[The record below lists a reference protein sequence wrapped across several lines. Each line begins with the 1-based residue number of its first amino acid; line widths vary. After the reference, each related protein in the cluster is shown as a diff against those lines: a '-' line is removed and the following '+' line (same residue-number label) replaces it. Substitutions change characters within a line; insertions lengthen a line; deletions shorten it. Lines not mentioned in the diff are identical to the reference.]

1 MTPTTVLTIAGSDS
15 GAGAG
20 IQADLKVFAALGAYG
35 TSVLTAVTAQNTR
48 GVDAVLPL
56 PPRTVTEQLDSV
68 LADFTVRAVKTG
80 VLGTPAVADAVADAA
95 RDGRLPHLVVDPV
108 LVATSGH
115 RLGVVAAVERLLPY
129 AQVATPNCA
138 EAAAI
143 TGRPVTTVE
152 EMVAAAEA
160 LAAGGPAHVVVTGG
174 DVDADGEAVDVLH
187 GGGVTTLLR
196 APRVDTRHN
205 HGTGC
210 SFSAAIA
217 VRLALGDEVPT
228 AVAAAKE
235 YVLRALTGARH
246 WELGAGRGPLDHF
259 GWSA

>member
-56 PPRTVTEQLDSV
+56 PPRTVTDQLDSV
-68 LADFTVRAVKTG
+68 LADFRVRAVKTG
-80 VLGTPAVADAVADAA
+80 MLGSPAVADAVAGAA
-95 RDGRLPHLVVDPV
+95 RAGRLPNLVVDPV

-115 RLGVVAAVERLLPY
+115 RLGVVEAVERLLPY
-129 AQVATPNCA
+129 AVVATPNRA
-138 EAAAI
+138 EAEAL
-143 TGRPVTTVE
+143 TGAPVTTVE
-152 EMVAAAEA
+152 EMVAAAGV
-160 LAAGGPAHVVVTGG
+160 LAAGGPAWVVVTGG

-187 GGGVTTLLR
+187 GAGVTTLLR
-196 APRVDTRHN
+196 APRVATRHA

-210 SFSAAIA
+210 SFSAAVAVGLAAGDPVPVA
-217 VRLALGDEVPT
+217 VR
-228 AVAAAKE
+228 AAKE
-235 YVLRALTGARH
+235 YVTRALTGARD
-246 WELGAGRGPLDHF
+246 WALGSGRGPLDHF

>member
-1 MTPTTVLTIAGSDS
+1 MTPHTILTIAGSDS
-15 GAGAG
+15 GGGAG

-68 LADFTVRAVKTG
+68 LSDFAVCAVKTG
-80 VLGTPAVADAVADAA
+80 MLGTPAIADVVAEAA

-115 RLGVVAAVERLLPY
+115 RLGVVSAVERLLPY
-129 AQVATPNCA
+129 VTVATPNCA

-143 TGRPVTTVE
+143 TGRPVDD
-152 EMVAAAEA
+152 VAGMAVAAEA
-160 LAAGGPAHVVVTGG
+160 LAAGGPGYVVVTGG
-174 DVDADGEAVDVLH
+174 DLDGDEAVDVLH
-187 GGGVTTLLR
+187 GGGVTTVLR
-196 APRVDTRHN
+196 VPRVSTRHT

-217 VRLALGDEVPT
+217 VRLGLGDPVPA
-228 AVAAAKE
+228 AVNTAKE
-235 YVLRALTGARH
+235 YVLRALTGARG
-246 WELGAGRGPLDHF
+246 WELGAGRGPLNHF

>member
-35 TSVLTAVTAQNTR
+35 TSVITAITAQNTR

-56 PPRTVTEQLDSV
+56 PPGTVTDQLDSV
-68 LADFTVRAVKTG
+68 LTDFTVSAVKTG
-80 VLGTPAVADAVADAA
+80 MLGSPAVADAVAEAA
-95 RDGRLPHLVVDPV
+95 RAGRLPHLVVDPV

-115 RLGVVAAVERLLPY
+115 TLGVVEAVERLLPY
-129 AQVATPNCA
+129 AEVATPNRA
-138 EAAAI
+138 EAAAL
-143 TGRPVTTVE
+143 TGHPVTTVE
-152 EMVAAAEA
+152 EMVAAARA
-160 LAAGGPAHVVVTGG
+160 LAAGGPAWVVVTGG
-174 DVDADGEAVDVLH
+174 DVDADGEAVDVLY
-187 GGGVTTLLR
+187 GGGATTLLR
-196 APRVDTRHN
+196 GPRVDTRHQ

-217 VRLALGDEVPT
+217 VRLAAGDPVPV

-235 YVLRALTGARH
+235 YVARALTGARD
-246 WELGAGRGPLDHF
+246 WELGAGHGPLDHF
-259 GWSA
+259 GWSG

>member
-1 MTPTTVLTIAGSDS
+1 MTPKTVLTIAGSDS
-15 GAGAG
+15 GGGAG

-56 PPRTVTEQLDSV
+56 PPATVTDQVESV
-68 LADFTVRAVKTG
+68 LTDFAVRAVKTG
-80 VLGTPAVADAVADAA
+80 MLGSPAVADAVAATA
-95 RDGRLPHLVVDPV
+95 RAGRLPHLVVDPV

-129 AQVATPNCA
+129 AEVATPNCA

-143 TGRPVTTVE
+143 TGRPVTTVD

-174 DVDADGEAVDVLH
+174 DLDGGEAVDVLH
-187 GGGVTTLLR
+187 GDGVTTLLR
-196 APRVDTRHN
+196 AARVDTPHT

-217 VRLALGDEVPT
+217 VRLALGDPVPA
-228 AVAAAKE
+228 AVAVAKE
-235 YVLRALTGARH
+235 YVTRALAGGRD
-246 WELGAGRGPLDHF
+246 WKLGAGRGPLDHF

>member
-1 MTPTTVLTIAGSDS
+1 MTPSTLLTIAGSDS
-15 GAGAG
+15 GGGAG

-56 PPRTVTEQLDSV
+56 PPRTVTEQLESV
-68 LADFTVRAVKTG
+68 LDDFTIGAVKTG
-80 VLGTPAVADAVADAA
+80 MLGTPAVADVVAEAA
-95 RDGRLPHLVVDPV
+95 RDGRLPQLVVDPV

-115 RLGVVAAVERLLPY
+115 RLGVVGAVERLLPY
-129 AQVATPNCA
+129 ARVATPNCA

-143 TGRPVTTVE
+143 TGRPVDDVAG
-152 EMVAAAEA
+152 MVAAAEA
-160 LAAGGPAHVVVTGG
+160 LAAGGSEYVVVTGG
-174 DVDADGEAVDVLH
+174 DLDGSEAVDVLH

-196 APRVDTRHN
+196 APRVTTRHT

-217 VRLALGDEVPT
+217 VRLAFGDPVPA
-228 AVAAAKE
+228 AVEAAKE
-235 YVLRALTGARH
+235 YVLRALTGARS

>member
-1 MTPTTVLTIAGSDS
+1 MTPRTVLTIAGSDA

-35 TSVLTAVTAQNTR
+35 TSVITAITAQNTR

-56 PPRTVTEQLDSV
+56 PPQTVRGQLDSV
-68 LADFTVRAVKTG
+68 LGDFAVRAVKTG
-80 VLGTPAVADAVADAA
+80 MLGTPAVADAIAEAA
-95 RDGRLPHLVVDPV
+95 EAGRLPRLVVDPV

-115 RLGVVAAVERLLPY
+115 PLGVVEAVQRLLPY
-129 AQVATPNCA
+129 AEVVTPNCA
-138 EAAAI
+138 EAAAL

-152 EMVAAAEA
+152 EMVTAAEA
-160 LAAGGPAHVVVTGG
+160 LAAAGPAHVVVTGG
-174 DVDADGEAVDVLH
+174 DVDAAGESVDVLV
-187 GGGVTTLLR
+187 GGGATRLLR
-196 APRVDTRHN
+196 GPRVSTRHT

-217 VRLALGDEVPT
+217 VRLAAGDPVPV
-228 AVAAAKE
+228 AVTAAKE
-235 YVLRALTGARH
+235 YVARALAGARD
-246 WELGAGRGPLDHF
+246 WELGAGSGPLDHF

>member
-35 TSVLTAVTAQNTR
+35 TSVITAITAQNTR

-56 PPRTVTEQLDSV
+56 PPGTVADQLDSV
-68 LADFTVRAVKTG
+68 LVDFTVRAVKTG
-80 VLGTPAVADAVADAA
+80 MLGSPAVADTVAEAA
-95 RDGRLPHLVVDPV
+95 KAGRLPHLVVDPV

-115 RLGVVAAVERLLPY
+115 ALGVVAAVERLLPY
-129 AQVATPNCA
+129 AEVATPNRA
-138 EAAAI
+138 EAAAL

-152 EMVAAAEA
+152 EMVGAARA
-160 LAAGGPAHVVVTGG
+160 LAAAGPAWVVVTGG
-174 DVDADGEAVDVLH
+174 DVDADGEAVDVLC
-187 GGGVTTLLR
+187 GGGTTTLLR
-196 APRVDTRHN
+196 APRVATRHQ

-210 SFSAAIA
+210 SFSAAVA
-217 VRLALGDEVPT
+217 VRLAAGDPVPA

-235 YVLRALTGARH
+235 YVTRALTGARD
-246 WELGAGRGPLDHF
+246 WELGAGHGPLDHF
-259 GWSA
+259 GWSC

>member
-1 MTPTTVLTIAGSDS
+1 MTPPTVLTIAGSDS
-15 GAGAG
+15 GGGAG

-56 PPRTVTEQLDSV
+56 PPGTVTDQVESV

-80 VLGTPAVADAVADAA
+80 MLGSPAVADAVATAA
-95 RDGRLPHLVVDPV
+95 RAGRLPHLVVDPV

-152 EMVAAAEA
+152 EMVTAAEA

-174 DVDADGEAVDVLH
+174 DLADGEAVDVLH
-187 GGGVTTLLR
+187 GGGVTTVLR
-196 APRVDTRHN
+196 TPRVDTRHT

-217 VRLALGDEVPT
+217 VRLALGDPVPA

-235 YVLRALTGARH
+235 YVTRALAGGRD
-246 WELGAGRGPLDHF
+246 WKLGAGRGPLDHF

>member
-1 MTPTTVLTIAGSDS
+1 VLTIAGSDS

-35 TSVLTAVTAQNTR
+35 TSVVTAVTAQNTR

-56 PPRTVTEQLDSV
+56 PPRTVTDQLDSV
-68 LADFTVRAVKTG
+68 LGDFTVRAVKTG
-80 VLGTPAVADAVADAA
+80 MLGSPAAADAVAAVA
-95 RDGRLPHLVVDPV
+95 RDGRLPNLVVDPV

-115 RLGVVAAVERLLPY
+115 RLGVVEAVERLLPY
-129 AQVATPNCA
+129 ALVATPNCA
-138 EAAAI
+138 EAAAL

-152 EMVAAAEA
+152 EMVVAAEA

-174 DVDADGEAVDVLH
+174 DLDTGESVDVLA
-187 GGGVTTLLR
+187 GGGTSTLLR
-196 APRVDTRHN
+196 APRVATRHS

-217 VRLALGDEVPT
+217 VRLAAGDPVPV

-235 YVLRALTGARH
+235 YVVRALTGARD

>member
-15 GAGAG
+15 GGGAG

-68 LADFTVRAVKTG
+68 LADFAVRAVKTG
-80 VLGTPAVADAVADAA
+80 MLGTPAVADAVAEAA
-95 RDGRLPHLVVDPV
+95 KAGRLPHLVVDPV

-115 RLGVVAAVERLLPY
+115 RLGVVTAVERLLPY
-129 AQVATPNCA
+129 ARVATPNCA
-138 EAAAI
+138 EAAAL
-143 TGRPVTTVE
+143 TGGPVTTVG
-152 EMVAAAEA
+152 EMVAAAQA
-160 LAAGGPAHVVVTGG
+160 LAAGGPEFVVVTGG
-174 DVDADGEAVDVLH
+174 DVDAAGESVDVLA
-187 GGGVTTLLR
+187 GGGTTTLLR
-196 APRVDTRHN
+196 APRVDTRHS

-217 VRLALGDEVPT
+217 VRLAAGDPVPV
-228 AVAAAKE
+228 AVATAKE
-235 YVLRALTGARH
+235 YVTRALTGARG

-259 GWSA
+259 GWSR

>member
-1 MTPTTVLTIAGSDS
+1 VTPTTVLTIAGSDS
-15 GAGAG
+15 GGGAG

-35 TSVLTAVTAQNTR
+35 TSVVTAVTAQNTR

-56 PPRTVTEQLDSV
+56 PPRTVIDQLDSV
-68 LADFTVRAVKTG
+68 LGDFDVRAVKTG
-80 VLGTPAVADAVADAA
+80 MLGTPAVAEVVADAA
-95 RDGRLPHLVVDPV
+95 RSGRLPRLVVDPV

-115 RLGVVAAVERLLPY
+115 RLGVVEAVERLLPY
-129 AQVATPNCA
+129 AEVATPNCA
-138 EAAAI
+138 EAAAL

-174 DVDADGEAVDVLH
+174 DVDAAGESVDVLV

-196 APRVDTRHN
+196 APRVATRHN

-210 SFSAAIA
+210 SFSAAVA
-217 VRLALGDEVPT
+217 VRLAADDPVPV

-235 YVLRALTGARH
+235 YVTRALTGGRG

-259 GWSA
+259 GWSR

>member
-1 MTPTTVLTIAGSDS
+1 MTPKTTLTIAGSDS
-15 GAGAG
+15 GGGAG

-56 PPRTVTEQLDSV
+56 PPRTVEEQLDSV
-68 LADFTVRAVKTG
+68 LADFTVGAVKTG
-80 VLGTPAVADAVADAA
+80 MLGTPAVADVVAKAA
-95 RDGRLPHLVVDPV
+95 RDGRLPQLVVDPV

-115 RLGVVAAVERLLPY
+115 RLGVVGAVERLLPY
-129 AQVATPNCA
+129 ARVATPNCA

-143 TGRPVTTVE
+143 TGRGVDDVPG
-152 EMVAAAEA
+152 MVVAAEA
-160 LAAGGPAHVVVTGG
+160 LAAGGPQYVVVTGG
-174 DVDADGEAVDVLH
+174 DVGGDEAVDVLH
-187 GGGVTTLLR
+187 GDGVTTLLR
-196 APRVDTRHN
+196 GPRVDTRHT

-217 VRLALGDEVPT
+217 VRLAMGDPVP
-228 AVAAAKE
+228 AAAQTAKE
-235 YVLRALTGARH
+235 YVFRALTGGRG

>member
-1 MTPTTVLTIAGSDS
+1 MTPHTILTIAGSDS
-15 GAGAG
+15 GGGAG

-56 PPRTVTEQLDSV
+56 PPRTVVEQLDSV
-68 LADFTVRAVKTG
+68 LTDFSVRAVKTG
-80 VLGTPAVADAVADAA
+80 MLGTEAVADAVAEAA
-95 RDGRLPHLVVDPV
+95 RDGRLPQLVVDPV

-115 RLGVVAAVERLLPY
+115 RLGVVGAVERLLPY
-129 AQVATPNCA
+129 ARVATPNCA

-143 TGRPVTTVE
+143 TGRGVDDVAG
-152 EMVAAAEA
+152 MVVAAEA
-160 LAAGGPAHVVVTGG
+160 LGAGGPEYVVVTGG
-174 DVDADGEAVDVLH
+174 DLDGGEAVDVLH
-187 GGGVTTLLR
+187 GGGETTLLR
-196 APRVDTRHN
+196 APRVDTRHT

-217 VRLALGDEVPT
+217 VRLAFGDPVPA
-228 AVAAAKE
+228 AVGAAKE
-235 YVLRALTGARH
+235 YVLRALTGARG

>member
-1 MTPTTVLTIAGSDS
+1 MTPSTILTIAGSDS
-15 GAGAG
+15 GGGAG

-56 PPRTVTEQLDSV
+56 PPRTVTEQLESV
-68 LADFTVRAVKTG
+68 LGDFTVGAVKTG
-80 VLGTPAVADAVADAA
+80 MLGTPAVADVVAEAA
-95 RDGRLPHLVVDPV
+95 RDGRLPQLVVDPV

-115 RLGVVAAVERLLPY
+115 RLGVVGAVERLLPY
-129 AQVATPNCA
+129 ARVATPNCV

-143 TGRPVTTVE
+143 TGRQVDDVAG
-152 EMVAAAEA
+152 MVAAAEA
-160 LAAGGPAHVVVTGG
+160 LVAGGPEYVVVTGG
-174 DVDADGEAVDVLH
+174 DLDGGEAVDVLH

-196 APRVDTRHN
+196 APRVTTRHT

-217 VRLALGDEVPT
+217 VRLALGDPVPA
-228 AVAAAKE
+228 AVGAAKE
-235 YVLRALTGARH
+235 YVLRALTGARS